1 MHKNTYFYQV
11 KPKLFRFMKEN
22 ENALHS
28 RYVIDGIL
36 GEATPAELLNE
47 CMEYPFDDELAD
59 GDFKDIVDE
68 TIEAPLSSFAYDSSS
83 YQELLANTARVA
95 GEERSFR
102 MLYPG
107 HFTRLQIA
115 QALISRI
122 WSKGHFRLGDLRL
135 WAQWEWNT
143 RPVGNMAA
151 FYSSISEASD
161 YIYGLGVKLTDYI
174 FIESDQSSSAKFYA
188 WLPEEE
194 SDPDEEQM
202 HEIPTGI
209 PQGTVLF
216 KAPYESSHPWISEER
231 ICPRQLVSDSE
242 SQLIYIPF
250 DTCPFKLGGSLLTE
264 VSCHNG
270 GAAPNI
276 QDPDYFI
283 DCYEV
288 VRELVEDGVIMS
300 GVAVGDG
307 GLAVAARTL
316 CQECGADLDIGGLM
330 ASYQENDSM
339 KILFGE
345 IPGVLLQVSDN
356 DYDYL
361 DSQLI
366 LQDVAYY
373 PMGRPSCD
381 HKEVKITQKA
391 KAGVADI
398 LASLL
403 SQASEGED

>member
-1 MHKNTYFYQV
+1 
-11 KPKLFRFMKEN
+11 MKEN

-28 RYVIDGIL
+28 RYVIDGIV

-47 CMEYPFDDELAD
+47 CMEYPFEDELTT
-59 GDFKDIVDE
+59 GSFSDIVDE
-68 TIEAPLSSFAYDSSS
+68 AIEAPLQSFTYDSSS
-83 YQELLANTARVA
+83 VNEHIERTAEVA
-95 GEERSFR
+95 GAERPFR
-102 MLYPG
+102 MLYPE

-151 FYSSISEASD
+151 LYSSISEASD
-161 YIYGLGVKLTDYI
+161 YIYGLGVKLTDYV
-174 FIESDQSSSAKFYA
+174 FIESDTTSSAKFYA
-188 WLPEEE
+188 WLPE
-194 SDPDEEQM
+194 DDEEEEAM
-202 HEIPTGI
+202 HEIPAGL
-209 PQGTVLF
+209 PQDTILF

-231 ICPRQLVSDSE
+231 RCPRKLICNTD

-250 DTCPFKLGGSLLTE
+250 DTCPFKLGGSILTE
-264 VSCHNG
+264 VSGHNG

-288 VRELVEDGVIMS
+288 VRELVEDGVVMS

-316 CQECGADLDIGGLM
+316 CQGCGADLDVGGLM

-345 IPGVLLQVSDN
+345 VPGVLLQVSDN
-356 DYDYL
+356 EYDYL

-373 PMGRPSCD
+373 PVGRPSSR
-381 HKEVKITQKA
+381 HSGLRISQTA
-391 KAGVADI
+391 KTGVADI

>member
-1 MHKNTYFYQV
+1 
-11 KPKLFRFMKEN
+11 MKEN
-22 ENALHS
+22 ESALYS
-28 RYVIDGIL
+28 RYVIDGIV

-47 CMEYPFDDELAD
+47 CLEYPLEDEYLTGNFND
-59 GDFKDIVDE
+59 VVDE
-68 TIEAPLSSFAYDSSS
+68 TIEPPLSASTYENSNIE
-83 YQELLANTARVA
+83 ELIRRTTAGA
-95 GEERSFR
+95 GAERSFR
-102 MLYPG
+102 MLYPD

-135 WAQWEWNT
+135 WAQWDWNT

-161 YIYGLGVKLTDYI
+161 YIYGLGVRLTDYI
-174 FIESDQSSSAKFYA
+174 FIESDQTSSARFYA
-188 WLPEEE
+188 WLPEE
-194 SDPDEEQM
+194 DEEGDALNEDAQDDAQ
-202 HEIPTGI
+202 HTS
-209 PQGTVLF
+209 LF

-231 ICPRQLVSDSE
+231 QCSRNLICNTA

-250 DTCPFKLGGSLLTE
+250 DTCPFKLGGSLLDE
-264 VSCHNG
+264 LSGRAG

-276 QDPDYFI
+276 KDPDYFI

-288 VRELVEDGVIMS
+288 VRELTEDGVVMS
-300 GVAVGDG
+300 GIAVGDG
-307 GLAVAARTL
+307 GLATAAQL
-316 CQECGADLDIGGLM
+316 MCQECGVDLNIGGLM
-330 ASYQENDSM
+330 NSYQENDPV
-339 KILFGE
+339 KVLFGE

-356 DYDYL
+356 DHDYL

-373 PMGRPSCD
+373 PLGRPSNE
-381 HKEVKITQKA
+381 HKEVKITQTHNGA
-391 KAGVADI
+391 VADI

-403 SQASEGED
+403 AQATEGED

>member
-1 MHKNTYFYQV
+1 
-11 KPKLFRFMKEN
+11 MKEN
-22 ENALHS
+22 ESALYS
-28 RYVIDGIL
+28 RYVIDGIV

-47 CMEYPFDDELAD
+47 CLEYPLEDEYLT
-59 GDFKDIVDE
+59 GNFKDIVDE
-68 TIEAPLSSFAYDSSS
+68 TIEPPLSASTYENFHID
-83 YQELLANTARVA
+83 ELLRTTTAGA
-95 GEERSFR
+95 GAERSFR
-102 MLYPG
+102 MLYPD

-135 WAQWEWNT
+135 WAQWDWNT
-143 RPVGNMAA
+143 RPIGNMAA

-161 YIYGLGVKLTDYI
+161 YIYGLGVRLTDYI
-174 FIESDQSSSAKFYA
+174 FIESDETSSARFYA
-188 WLPEEE
+188 WLPEE
-194 SDPDEEQM
+194 DEDTFNDEV
-202 HEIPTGI
+202 HDE
-209 PQGTVLF
+209 PQHPALF

-231 ICPRQLVSDSE
+231 QCSRNLICNTD

-250 DTCPFKLGGSLLTE
+250 DTCPFKLGGSLLDE
-264 VSCHNG
+264 LSGRAG

-276 QDPDYFI
+276 KDPDYFI

-288 VRELVEDGVIMS
+288 VRELTEDGVVMS
-300 GVAVGDG
+300 GIAVGDG
-307 GLAVAARTL
+307 GLATAAQL
-316 CQECGADLDIGGLM
+316 MCHECGVDLNIGGLM
-330 ASYQENDSM
+330 NSYQETDPV

-373 PMGRPSCD
+373 PLGRPSD
-381 HKEVKITQKA
+381 EHKEVKITQSHNGA
-391 KAGVADI
+391 VADI

-403 SQASEGED
+403 AQATEGED

>member
-1 MHKNTYFYQV
+1 
-11 KPKLFRFMKEN
+11 MKEN

-28 RYVIDGIL
+28 RYVIDGIAS
-36 GEATPAELLNE
+36 EATPAELLNE
-47 CMEYPFDDELAD
+47 CMEFPFEEDPAP
-59 GDFKDIVDE
+59 GRFSDIVDE
-68 TIEAPLSSFAYDSSS
+68 TIEAPLLSFAYDSSS
-83 YQELLANTARVA
+83 VKEHMEKTAEAA
-95 GEERSFR
+95 GGERSFR
-102 MLYPG
+102 MLYPA

-115 QALISRI
+115 QALIGRI

-151 FYSSISEASD
+151 LYTSISEASD

-174 FIESDQSSSAKFYA
+174 FIESDQSSCAKFYA
-188 WLPEEE
+188 WLPEE
-194 SDPDEEQM
+194 DEEDDSV
-202 HEIPTGI
+202 HEIPAGLPNDSI
-209 PQGTVLF
+209 LF

-231 ICPRQLVSDSE
+231 GCPRKLICDPE
-242 SQLIYIPF
+242 SQVIYIPF
-250 DTCPFKLGGSLLTE
+250 DTCSFKLGGSLLTE
-264 VSCHNG
+264 VSEHNG
-270 GAAPNI
+270 GAAPQI

-288 VRELVEDGVIMS
+288 VRELIEDGVVMS
-300 GVAVGDG
+300 GVTVGDG

-316 CQECGADLDIGGLM
+316 SQDCGIDLDIGGLM

-345 IPGVLLQVSDN
+345 VPGVLLQIGAN
-356 DYDYL
+356 DQDYL

-373 PMGRPSCD
+373 PVGNPSSG
-381 HKEVKITQKA
+381 HREIRITQNA
-391 KAGVADI
+391 KTGVADI